1 MKNKFFTLKNFFFI
15 FFFTL
20 FFIVPHFIQYY
31 KIGVFIPGDN
41 FFYKGIYIE
50 NLSNLK
56 IYLEESFFKSLNV
69 IKNPIFIFFIAG
81 ALFQKI
87 IKIIREIS

>member
-1 MKNKFFTLKNFFFI
+1 MKKKLFTFKGFSFV

-31 KIGVFIPGDN
+31 NQGIFIPGDY
-41 FFYKGIYIE
+41 FFYEGNFIE
-50 NLSNLK
+50 NFDSLK
-56 IYLEESFFKSLNV
+56 LYTQESFFKSLNI
-69 IKNPIFIFFIAG
+69 IKNPIFIFFVAG

-87 IKIIREIS
+87 IKEI